1 MFTEDQ
7 RFVHFIFN
15 HKYFK
20 NFITFVIINQNNYIT
35 RIITQTANDAKCF
48 VEETSEYF

>member
-20 NFITFVIINQNNYIT
+20 NFITFVIINQNNNYI
-35 RIITQTANDAKCF
+35 IITQTTNDAKSF